1 MNDKKDKASRGWP
14 FLLAALWLACAVWL
28 VAQKWAAIK
37 GLGLP
42 DTDDNLRLQQVRD
55 WLAGQAWFDLRQH
68 RMSPPERSEEHTSE
82 LQSLMRISYA
92 VFCLKKK
99 KNNIR
104 GNRIAKQ

>member
-28 VAQKWAAIK
+28 VAQKWAAIN

-68 RMSPPERSEEHTSE
+68 RAWKSVVSGKSVSVRVELGRRRTLNKHTN
-82 LQSLMRISYA
+82 QQDD
-92 VFCLKKK
+92 
-99 KNNIR
+99 KNN
-104 GNRIAKQ
+104 